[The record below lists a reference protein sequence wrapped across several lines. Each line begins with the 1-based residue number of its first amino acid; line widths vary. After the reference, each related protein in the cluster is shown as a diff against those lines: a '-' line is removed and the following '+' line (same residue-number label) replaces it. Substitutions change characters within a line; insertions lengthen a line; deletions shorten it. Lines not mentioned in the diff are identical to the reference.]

1 MSSVTDQEQVLI
13 LKSYIT
19 KPFIDGRRERQKGG
33 RDKEPESFLQLSL
46 DLVLVALEDSVEL
59 GGEHDGTLGLDL
71 ARHEQLLSVGL
82 ASSKID
88 EIRVRDID
96 GDIGLDT
103 SDGSDVHG
111 TGTVLQV
118 QGPGTYFRKS
128 RIKEKERVNQLY

>member
-71 ARHEQLLSVGL
+71 SRHEQLLSVGL
-82 ASSKID
+82 ALGQVNEVLVVD
-88 EIRVRDID
+88 VD
-96 GDIGLDT
+96 GDIGLET
-103 SDGSDVHG
+103 GNSADGDGASA
-111 TGTVLQV
+111 VLQV
-118 QGPGTYFRKS
+118 KSPGT
-128 RIKEKERVNQLY
+128 